1 MEFVVYC
8 FGLCT
13 AFYCNEFYLLS
24 GHVFNS
30 IFSVCS
36 FVDFEI
42 SLQRALLQ
50 QKCVEV
56 NVLKCVTLGP
66 PGVGKSQLRKAL
78 TGSYE
83 EVTESTPV
91 STGAEVIIEK
101 YMDSEAMWKKFD
113 LGDGQKALIAS
124 VREGHFAEMLPDSP
138 HVVTRSQR
146 HLGSR
151 KQVPKYVK
159 LVHNIVKARA
169 LCKKFRES
177 REDMMKQ
184 LQQTDATDQKSL
196 HKARIIHLIDSG
208 GQPSFFDVH
217 ATLATSR
224 AAYLQVGVGSI
235 LYYSILNG

>member
-24 GHVFNS
+24 GHVFNFVFS
-30 IFSVCS
+30 ICS
-36 FVDFEI
+36 FIDFEI
-42 SLQRALLQ
+42 SLKSALQ
-50 QKCVEV
+50 QECVEV
-56 NVLKCVTLGP
+56 HVLKCVTLGP

-113 LGDGQKALIAS
+113 LGDGQKALVTS
-124 VREGHFAEMLPDSP
+124 VREGDFAEMLPDSP
-138 HVVTRSQR
+138 HVVTRSQ
-146 HLGSR
+146 HSLGSR
-151 KQVPKYVK
+151 KQVSKHVK
-159 LVHNIVKARA
+159 LVHHIVKARA
-169 LCKKFRES
+169 LCKKFRVS

-184 LQQTDATDQKSL
+184 LQETDATGQKSL

-224 AAYLQVGVGSI
+224 AAYLQVGGVGSI

>member
-8 FGLCT
+8 FGLRT
-13 AFYCNEFYLLS
+13 AFYCTKFYLLS
-24 GHVFNS
+24 GHVFKFV
-30 IFSVCS
+30 FSVCS
-36 FVDFEI
+36 FIDFEI
-42 SLQRALLQ
+42 SLKSALQ

-56 NVLKCVTLGP
+56 HVLKCVTLGP
-66 PGVGKSQLRKAL
+66 PGVGKSQLGRAL

-101 YMDSEAMWKKFD
+101 YMDSEATWQKFD
-113 LGDGQKALIAS
+113 LGDGQKALVTS
-124 VREGHFAEMLPDSP
+124 VHKRDFAEVFPNSP

-146 HLGSR
+146 SLGSR
-151 KQVPKYVK
+151 KQVSKDVN
-159 LVHNIVKARA
+159 LVRSIAKRRA

-177 REDMMKQ
+177 REKMMKQ
-184 LQQTDATDQKSL
+184 LQQTDATGQKSL

-224 AAYLQVGVGSI
+224 AAYLQVGVGGI
-235 LYYSILNG
+235 LYYSIPNG